1 MLTDETTFAD
11 RSTKLTDEM
20 TDEIKRRVMYWI
32 IICLLTLALAA
43 SSWEG
48 FNILQEKNRTIDS
61 LQTVQ
66 ERVVE
71 DRDRYKRLANSNT
84 EGLRNAE
91 EREVL
96 WATRTIISET
106 KNASE
111 MIFIGNV
118 IRNRVDLNYRGR
130 KTVRQVILDPY
141 QFSAFNPN
149 RNSRWKYI
157 NMTEKHVSDSLW
169 AKAWKAARFTMTAPR
184 EVLPL
189 SNPCINHFAHH
200 KRVVDKPDWMFQ
212 MEQISLGD
220 IESPRLSIYK
230 QNDESPCQTR
240 LASR

>member
-1 MLTDETTFAD
+1 MPDF
-11 RSTKLTDEM
+11 STRQFIL
-20 TDEIKRRVMYWI
+20 WLI
-32 IICLLTLALAA
+32 ITLLSLSLCGVL
-43 SSWEG
+43 WEG
-48 FNILQEKNRTIDS
+48 YQRQQTKQVTIDS
-61 LQTVQ
+61 LRTVHEQTVD
-66 ERVVE
+66 
-71 DRDRYKRLANSNT
+71 DRRRYKRLANSNT
-84 EGLRNAE
+84 EGLSNAE

>member
-1 MLTDETTFAD
+1 MLDF
-11 RSTKLTDEM
+11 S
-20 TDEIKRRVMYWI
+20 KRRLLLWLI
-32 IICLLTLALAA
+32 ITLLLL
-43 SSWEG
+43 SLCGVLWEG
-48 FNILQEKNRTIDS
+48 YQRQQTKQATIDS
-61 LQTVQ
+61 LRTVHEQTVD
-66 ERVVE
+66 
-71 DRDRYKRLANSNT
+71 DRRRYKRLANSNT
-84 EGLRNAE
+84 EGLSNAE

-212 MEQISLGD
+212 MEQISLGG

-230 QNDESPCQTR
+230 QNDEPPCQTI

>member
-1 MLTDETTFAD
+1 
-11 RSTKLTDEM
+11 M
-20 TDEIKRRVMYWI
+20 TIDDHLKREGVLWLVVL
-32 IICLLTLALAA
+32 LLTALSLYAA
-43 SSWEG
+43 DM
-48 FNILQEKNRTIDS
+48 NRQLRDRYETRIDS
-61 LQTVQ
+61 LQTVHQQTKQ
-66 ERVVE
+66 ELQDQR
-71 DRDRYKRLANSNT
+71 RLANSHT
-84 EGLRNAE
+84 EGLSGAE
-91 EREVL
+91 RREVL

-149 RNSRWKYI
+149 RNSRGRYI
-157 NMTEKHVSDSLW
+157 NMTEKDISDSLW
-169 AKAWKAARFTMTAPR
+169 DKAWEAARFTMTAPR
-184 EVLPL
+184 EVLPF

-200 KRVVDKPDWMFQ
+200 KRVIDKPDWMFR

-220 IESPRLSIYK
+220 IESTRLSVYK
-230 QNDESPCQTR
+230 QSDQPPCQTK

>member
-1 MLTDETTFAD
+1 MRRFVKWLVIVLISAALVGVAFETYET
-11 RSTKLTDEM
+11 LN
-20 TDEIKRRVMYWI
+20 RR
-32 IICLLTLALAA
+32 
-43 SSWEG
+43 
-48 FNILQEKNRTIDS
+48 QRTIDS
-61 LQTVQ
+61 LQTVHQ
-66 ERVVE
+66 QTKEE
-71 DRDRYKRLANSNT
+71 LRDARRIANSNT
-84 EGLRNAE
+84 EGLSNAE

-200 KRVVDKPDWMFQ
+200 KRVVDKPDWIFQ

>member
-1 MLTDETTFAD
+1 MQDYTKQHFLPWMLTLLLGVV
-11 RSTKLTDEM
+11 LTA
-20 TDEIKRRVMYWI
+20 
-32 IICLLTLALAA
+32 TL
-43 SSWEG
+43 WHGHER
-48 FNILQEKNRTIDS
+48 FRLQQHTIDS
-61 LQTVQ
+61 LRAVHQQTREQ
-66 ERVVE
+66 LT
-71 DRDRYKRLANSNT
+71 DAKRIANSRT
-84 EGLRNAE
+84 EGLSGAE
-91 EREVL
+91 RREVL

-149 RNSRWKYI
+149 RNSRRKYI

-189 SNPCINHFAHH
+189 SNPCINHFAHQ

-230 QNDESPCQTR
+230 QNDEPPCQTR

>member
-1 MLTDETTFAD
+1 MPDF
-11 RSTKLTDEM
+11 STRQFIL
-20 TDEIKRRVMYWI
+20 WLI
-32 IICLLTLALAA
+32 ITLLSLSLCGVL
-43 SSWEG
+43 WEG
-48 FNILQEKNRTIDS
+48 YQRQQTKQATIDS
-61 LQTVQ
+61 LRTVQ
-66 ERVVE
+66 EQTVD
-71 DRDRYKRLANSNT
+71 DRRRYKRLANSNT
-84 EGLRNAE
+84 EGLSNAE

-118 IRNRVDLNYRGR
+118 IRNRVDLNYQGR

>member
-1 MLTDETTFAD
+1 MPDF
-11 RSTKLTDEM
+11 STRQFIL
-20 TDEIKRRVMYWI
+20 WLI
-32 IICLLTLALAA
+32 ITLLSLSLCGVL
-43 SSWEG
+43 WEG
-48 FNILQEKNRTIDS
+48 YQRQQTKQATIDS
-61 LQTVQ
+61 LRTVQ
-66 ERVVE
+66 EQTVD
-71 DRDRYKRLANSNT
+71 DRRRYKRLANSNT
-84 EGLRNAE
+84 EGLSNAE

-149 RNSRWKYI
+149 RNSRWRYI
-157 NMTEKHVSDSLW
+157 NMTEKDISDSLW
-169 AKAWKAARFTMTAPR
+169 DKAWEAARFTMTAPR
-184 EVLPL
+184 EVLPF

-200 KRVVDKPDWMFQ
+200 KKVIDKPDWMFR

-220 IESPRLSIYK
+220 IESTRLSVYK
-230 QNDESPCQTR
+230 QSDQPPCQTK

>member
-1 MLTDETTFAD
+1 MPDF
-11 RSTKLTDEM
+11 ST
-20 TDEIKRRVMYWI
+20 RRFILWLI
-32 IICLLTLALAA
+32 ITLLSLSLCGVL
-43 SSWEG
+43 WEG
-48 FNILQEKNRTIDS
+48 YQRQQTKQATIDS
-61 LQTVQ
+61 LRTVQ
-66 ERVVE
+66 EQTVD
-71 DRDRYKRLANSNT
+71 DRRRYKRLANSNT
-84 EGLRNAE
+84 EGLSNAE